1 MKRMTGRITLLGL
14 VLLLAVAGRAQEK
27 PKGTLTPLKLQVVF
41 SEYDGERKVSS
52 IPYTLSLS
60 APSDGEGDR
69 SKIRVG
75 VRVPLVVVTKDAN
88 VQYQNVGTDIDT
100 RGRVVEN
107 NLYKID
113 LSVRRSLVYS
123 PEENK
128 PQGGLGASLSPTP
141 IFREFWAEYDL
152 LMKDGQTIQSTL
164 ATDPVSGRVMKVDVT
179 LTVVK

>member
-1 MKRMTGRITLLGL
+1 MKKMTGRIALLGL

-27 PKGTLTPLKLQVVF
+27 AKETLTPLKLQVVF
-41 SEYDGERKVSS
+41 SEYDGERKISS
-52 IPYTLSLS
+52 IPYTLSLN
-60 APSDGEGDR
+60 ALGDRLGGR

-88 VQYQNVGTDIDT
+88 VQYQNVGTDIDAS
-100 RGRVVEN
+100 GQSLEN
-107 NLYKID
+107 GQFKLD

-123 PEENK
+123 PEDNK